1 MGKEK
6 RDTKKPAA
14 KGKSSGKFGDKAKS
28 APTGGAFKNDDK
40 KPWAGKPRGGAERRG
55 HGKPDSAFSK
65 KPSDN
70 KKPYD
75 ASKKPYE
82 SSKKPWDPKKGQGP
96 AIKSISDALK
106 GKNAFKPSAGKPGN
120 GGKSNDKYK
129 KGWEKSAEKYHHEKK
144 ANSTDSNFAAAGDD
158 NNRRRQK
165 ELKVERSMSKPNF
178 SLVETL
184 KASWNKV
191 RVKSTP
197 DDVKQAL
204 LKTMSTQMAGHVL
217 QVTLRHDASR
227 ITQCLLQFGSA
238 QQKQLVLQELL
249 AKAVEI
255 AKTPYGH
262 FTILKAIS
270 YCVSAEDQK
279 RIAQALRG
287 HFVALGTNVIGAR
300 TVESVC
306 TMYPTKL
313 SRALR
318 AEFYGQKF
326 TVLLPEVPTSLQQL
340 LEQVPGKRPMV
351 LDHMRDLVQ
360 KFVDKGLLEFRYVHE
375 LVWEYC
381 KAISG
386 GGEGKRLED
395 LSSQLLDST
404 PKLITTK
411 AGARVVCVLTTHGGA
426 KERKKLIKVCKV
438 CMYYDVSMR
447 YCCFCCT
454 AVMPS
459 YWEISVCTRKKCVR
473 SDAPKGRTKV
483 DDDKRC

>member
-1 MGKEK
+1 MGKDQRVK
-6 RDTKKPAA
+6 DSKKPAA
-14 KGKSSGKFGDKAKS
+14 KGSSNGKFGGKASS
-28 APTGGAFKNDDK
+28 AGGGGGGAFKKDDK

-55 HGKPDSAFSK
+55 HGKPDSPFAK
-65 KPSDN
+65 KPNDAV
-70 KKPYD
+70 KKSP
-75 ASKKPYE
+75 SYE

-96 AIKSISDALK
+96 AVKSITDALK
-106 GKNAFKPSAGKPGN
+106 GKKSYQPKPSTGGGGGGGGKT
-120 GGKSNDKYK
+120 KSNDKYK

-144 ANSTDSNFAAAGDD
+144 ANSTDSNFAAAAGGED

-165 ELKVERSMSKPNF
+165 ELKAERSMSKPNF

-184 KASWNKV
+184 KTSWNKV

-197 DDVKQAL
+197 EDVKQAL
-204 LKTMSTQMAGHVL
+204 LKTMSSQMAGHVL

-227 ITQCLLQFGSA
+227 ITQCLLQFGSSE
-238 QQKQLVLQELL
+238 QKQLVLQELL

-270 YCVSAEDQK
+270 YCTSAEDQK
-279 RIAQALRG
+279 RVAQALKG

-326 TVLLPEVPTSLQQL
+326 TVLLESTPASLEQL
-340 LEQVPGKRPMV
+340 LELAPTKRSMV

-360 KFVDKGLLEFRYVHE
+360 KFVDKGLLEFKYVHE

-386 GGEGKRLED
+386 GGEGKRMED
-395 LSSQLLDST
+395 LSNQLLDST

-411 AGARVVCVLTTHGGA
+411 AGARVVCVLTTQGGA
-426 KERKKLIKVCKV
+426 KERKRLIKVRVGWFMVLAALLCL
-438 CMYYDVSMR
+438 
-447 YCCFCCT
+447 
-454 AVMPS
+454 
-459 YWEISVCTRKKCVR
+459 
-473 SDAPKGRTKV
+473 GRRLPFGGGGV
-483 DDDKRC
+483 LALSLSLSL